1 MLCFVDSLRVYVA
14 EYLFGLR
21 QRLYIAN
28 MQVERELMKLT
39 IDRMSLLRPLSHV
52 QSVVERRNT
61 IPILANVVLRAQ
73 DGQLSLTATDMDMD
87 IVTEVGC
94 AVATPGTATMPAHLL
109 YDIARK
115 LPDGAEVEL
124 SVLNGHANISAG
136 RSSFRLPTL
145 PVEDFPAISSSEL
158 PISFILVSADLRD
171 LIDVTK
177 FAISTEETRYYLNG
191 IYFHKAENGNLCAVA
206 TDGHRLAL
214 TQQALPPGATQ
225 MPSVIIPRKTVGE
238 LRKLLDDYDGDVSIG
253 LSETRIEFGFG
264 TVRLTSKLIDG
275 TFPDYTRVIPV
286 GNDRIM
292 QVDAG
297 SFAAA
302 VDRVSTISSE
312 KSRSV
317 KMGLKPGILILSA
330 SNVDASS
337 ATEELEISYAGPEME
352 IGFNARYLL
361 DIAGQVNNDT
371 VEFALADQG
380 SPSLV
385 RAPGD
390 DASLFVL
397 MPMRV

>member
-1 MLCFVDSLRVYVA
+1 LNTA
-14 EYLFGLR
+14 
-21 QRLYIAN
+21 
-28 MQVERELMKLT
+28 ERELMKLT
-39 IDRMSLLRPLSHV
+39 IDRVSLLRPLGHV

-61 IPILANVVLRAQ
+61 IPILANVVLRAE

-87 IVTEVGC
+87 IATEVGC
-94 AVATPGTATMPAHLL
+94 AVVTSGTATTSAHML

-124 SVLNGHANISAG
+124 TVVEGHVNINAG

-145 PVEDFPAISSSEL
+145 PVEDFPAISSSDL
-158 PISFILVSADLRD
+158 PVNFTLTAADLRD
-171 LIDVTK
+171 LVDTTR

-191 IYFHKAENGNLCAVA
+191 IYFHKAEDGNLCAVA

-214 TQQALPPGATQ
+214 TRQSLPSGASQ
-225 MPSVIIPRKTVGE
+225 MPSVILPRKAVSE
-238 LRKLLDDYDGDVSIG
+238 LRKLLDDHDGDVSIG
-253 LSETRIEFGFG
+253 LSETRAKFGFG
-264 TVRLTSKLIDG
+264 AVLLTSKLIDG
-275 TFPDYTRVIPV
+275 TFPDYTRVIPE

-292 QVDAG
+292 QVDVS
-297 SFAAA
+297 SFSAA

-317 KMGLKPGILILSA
+317 KMGLKSGLLTLSA
-330 SNVDASS
+330 SNTDASS
-337 ATEELEISYAGPEME
+337 ATEQLEVRYDGPEMD

-361 DIAGQVNNDT
+361 DIANQVNNDI

-390 DASLFVL
+390 HASLFVL

>member
-1 MLCFVDSLRVYVA
+1 MLYFVDWLGPCATTIQAIHAKGCESLQT
-14 EYLFGLR
+14 LK
-21 QRLYIAN
+21 
-28 MQVERELMKLT
+28 RELMKLT
-39 IDRMSLLRPLSHV
+39 IDRMSLLRPLGHV

-61 IPILANVVLRAQ
+61 IPILANVVLRAE

-87 IVTEVGC
+87 IATEVGC
-94 AVATPGTATMPAHLL
+94 AVATSGTTTMSAHML

-124 SVLNGHANISAG
+124 TVADGHASISAG

-145 PVEDFPAISSSEL
+145 PVEDFPAISSSDL
-158 PISFILVSADLRD
+158 PVNFTLTAADLRD
-171 LIDVTK
+171 LIDATR

-191 IYFHKAENGNLCAVA
+191 IYFHKAEDGNLCAVA

-214 TQQALPPGATQ
+214 TRQALPSGASQ
-225 MPSVIIPRKTVGE
+225 MPSVILPRKAVGE
-238 LRKLLDDYDGDVSIG
+238 LRKLLDDYDGEVSVG
-253 LSETRIEFGFG
+253 LSETRAEFGFG

-275 TFPDYTRVIPV
+275 TFPDYTRVIPA

-292 QVDAG
+292 QVDAA
-297 SFAAA
+297 SFSAA

-317 KMGLKPGILILSA
+317 KMGLKPGTLTLSA
-330 SNVDASS
+330 SNTDASS
-337 ATEELEISYAGPEME
+337 ATEELEVTYDGPEMD

-361 DIAGQVNNDT
+361 DIAGQVNNDI

>member
-1 MLCFVDSLRVYVA
+1 MLYFVDWLGPCATTIQAIHAKGCESLQT
-14 EYLFGLR
+14 LK
-21 QRLYIAN
+21 
-28 MQVERELMKLT
+28 RELMKLT
-39 IDRMSLLRPLSHV
+39 IDRMSLLRPLGHV

-61 IPILANVVLRAQ
+61 IPILANVVLRAE

-87 IVTEVGC
+87 IATEVGC
-94 AVATPGTATMPAHLL
+94 AVATSGTTTMSAHML

-124 SVLNGHANISAG
+124 TVADGHANISAG

-145 PVEDFPAISSSEL
+145 PVEDFPAISSSDL
-158 PISFILVSADLRD
+158 PVNFTLTAADLRD
-171 LIDVTK
+171 LIDATR

-191 IYFHKAENGNLCAVA
+191 IYLHKDEDGNLCAVA

-214 TQQALPPGATQ
+214 TRQALPSGASQ
-225 MPSVIIPRKTVGE
+225 MPSVILPRKAVGE
-238 LRKLLDDYDGDVSIG
+238 LRKLLDDYDGDVSVG
-253 LSETRIEFGFG
+253 LSETRAEFGFG
-264 TVRLTSKLIDG
+264 AVRLTSKLIDG
-275 TFPDYTRVIPV
+275 TFPDYTRVIPA

-292 QVDAG
+292 QVDAA
-297 SFAAA
+297 SFSAA

-317 KMGLKPGILILSA
+317 KMGLKPGVLTLSA
-330 SNVDASS
+330 SNTDASS
-337 ATEELEISYAGPEME
+337 ATEELEVTYDGPEMD

-361 DIAGQVNNDT
+361 DIAGQVNNDI

>member
-1 MLCFVDSLRVYVA
+1 
-14 EYLFGLR
+14 
-21 QRLYIAN
+21 
-28 MQVERELMKLT
+28 MKLT
-39 IDRMSLLRPLSHV
+39 IDRMSLLRPLGHV

-61 IPILANVVLRAQ
+61 IPILANVVLRAE

-87 IVTEVGC
+87 IATKVGC
-94 AVATPGTATMPAHLL
+94 AVATSGTATISAHML

-124 SVLNGHANISAG
+124 TMVDGHANISAG

-145 PVEDFPAISSSEL
+145 PIEDFPAISSSEL
-158 PISFILVSADLRD
+158 PVTFTLTAADLRD
-171 LIDVTK
+171 LIDATR

-191 IYFHKAENGNLCAVA
+191 IYLHKAEDGNLCAVA

-214 TQQALPPGATQ
+214 TRQTLPSGASQ
-225 MPSVIIPRKTVGE
+225 MPSVILPRKAVSE
-238 LRKLLDDYDGDVSIG
+238 LRKLLDDYDGEVSFG
-253 LSETRIEFGFG
+253 LSETRAEFGFG
-264 TVRLTSKLIDG
+264 AVCLTCKLIDG
-275 TFPDYTRVIPV
+275 TFPDYTRVIPS

-292 QVDAG
+292 QVDVA

-317 KMGLKPGILILSA
+317 KMGLKPSVLTLSA
-330 SNVDASS
+330 SNTDASS
-337 ATEELEISYAGPEME
+337 ATEELEITYDGPEME

-361 DIAGQVNNDT
+361 DIAGQVNNEI

>member
-1 MLCFVDSLRVYVA
+1 
-14 EYLFGLR
+14 
-21 QRLYIAN
+21 
-28 MQVERELMKLT
+28 MKLT
-39 IDRMSLLRPLSHV
+39 IDRVSLLRPLGHV

-61 IPILANVVLRAQ
+61 IPILANVVLRAE
-73 DGQLSLTATDMDMD
+73 DGQLSLTATDMDME
-87 IVTEVGC
+87 IATEVGC
-94 AVATPGTATMPAHLL
+94 AVVTSGTVTTSAHML
-109 YDIARK
+109 YDITRK

-124 SVLNGHANISAG
+124 TVADGHVNINAG
-136 RSSFRLPTL
+136 RSIFRLPTL
-145 PVEDFPAISSSEL
+145 PVEDFPAISSNDL
-158 PISFILVSADLRD
+158 PVNFTLTAADLRD
-171 LIDVTK
+171 LVDTTR

-191 IYFHKAENGNLCAVA
+191 IYLHKAEDGNLCAVA

-214 TQQALPPGATQ
+214 TRQSLPSGASQ
-225 MPSVIIPRKTVGE
+225 MPSVILPRKAVSE
-238 LRKLLDDYDGDVSIG
+238 LRKLLDDHDGDVSIG
-253 LSETRIEFGFG
+253 LSETRAKFGFG
-264 TVRLTSKLIDG
+264 AVRLTSKLIDG
-275 TFPDYTRVIPV
+275 TFPDYTRVIPG

-292 QVDAG
+292 QVDAS
-297 SFAAA
+297 SFSAA

-317 KMGLKPGILILSA
+317 KMGLKAGVLTLSA
-330 SNVDASS
+330 SNTDASS
-337 ATEELEISYAGPEME
+337 AMEELEVSYNGPEMD

-361 DIAGQVNNDT
+361 DIAGQVNNDI

>member
-1 MLCFVDSLRVYVA
+1 MLYFVDWLGPCATTIQAIHAKGCESLQT
-14 EYLFGLR
+14 LK
-21 QRLYIAN
+21 
-28 MQVERELMKLT
+28 RELMKLT
-39 IDRMSLLRPLSHV
+39 IDRMSLLRPLGHV

-61 IPILANVVLRAQ
+61 IPILANVVLRAE

-87 IVTEVGC
+87 IATEVGC
-94 AVATPGTATMPAHLL
+94 AVATSGTTTMSAHML

-124 SVLNGHANISAG
+124 TVADGHANISAG

-145 PVEDFPAISSSEL
+145 PVEDFPAISSSDL
-158 PISFILVSADLRD
+158 PVNFTLTAADLRD
-171 LIDVTK
+171 LIDATR

-191 IYFHKAENGNLCAVA
+191 IYLHKAEDGNLCAVA

-214 TQQALPPGATQ
+214 TCQALPSGASQ
-225 MPSVIIPRKTVGE
+225 MPSVILPRKAVGE
-238 LRKLLDDYDGDVSIG
+238 LRKLLDDYDGDVSVG
-253 LSETRIEFGFG
+253 LSETRAEFGFG
-264 TVRLTSKLIDG
+264 AVRLTSKLIDG
-275 TFPDYTRVIPV
+275 TFPDYTRVIPA

-292 QVDAG
+292 QVDAA
-297 SFAAA
+297 SFSAA

-317 KMGLKPGILILSA
+317 KMGLKPGVLTLSA
-330 SNVDASS
+330 SNTDASS
-337 ATEELEISYAGPEME
+337 ATEELEVTYDGPEMD

-361 DIAGQVNNDT
+361 DIAGQVNNDI

>member
-1 MLCFVDSLRVYVA
+1 
-14 EYLFGLR
+14 
-21 QRLYIAN
+21 
-28 MQVERELMKLT
+28 MKLT
-39 IDRMSLLRPLSHV
+39 IDRMSLLRPLGHV

-61 IPILANVVLRAQ
+61 IPILANVVLCAKE
-73 DGQLSLTATDMDMD
+73 GELSLTATDMDMD

-94 AVATPGTATMPAHLL
+94 SVMTSGTTTMSAHLL

-115 LPDGAEVEL
+115 LPDGAEVEIA
-124 SVLNGHANISAG
+124 VNDGHAMVSAG

-145 PVEDFPAISSSEL
+145 PVEDFPAISSNEL
-158 PISFILVSADLRD
+158 PVNFSLTAADVRD
-171 LIDVTK
+171 LIDATR

-191 IYFHKAENGNLCAVA
+191 IYIHRAGSGELCAVA
-206 TDGHRLAL
+206 TDGHRLAM
-214 TQQALPPGATQ
+214 TRQVLPSGAAQ
-225 MPSVIIPRKTVGE
+225 MPSIILPRKAVSE
-238 LRKLLDDYDGDVSIG
+238 LRKLLDDFDGDVLIG
-253 LSETRIEFGFG
+253 LSETRAEFRFG
-264 TVRLTSKLIDG
+264 VVRLTSKLIDG

-292 QVDAG
+292 QVDVSAF
-297 SFAAA
+297 SAA
-302 VDRVSTISSE
+302 VDRVSTIASE

-317 KMGLKPGILILSA
+317 KMGLRSGVLTLSA
-330 SNVDASS
+330 SNTDASS
-337 ATEELEISYAGPEME
+337 ATEELEVSYDGPEME

-361 DIAGQVNNDT
+361 DIAGQVNSDT

-390 DASLFVL
+390 EASLFVL